1 MKSRSLI
8 IKSICFVCLFAIAGV
23 FAGCGKGNSSAA
35 VSANDENPFAVSDPG
50 KLTSKGYELPF
61 EYEDD
66 YKAIIEVLPNSK
78 YVTAEKTPG
87 GNLKFHLTTTKSE
100 KEVNDFYNNYFKGL
114 QKVKAK
120 KATDTS
126 TGYYDKK
133 KRLII
138 FNLNVWTADGVTN
151 YKMGAEQCDKLEDS
165 KLFEAVD

>member
-1 MKSRSLI
+1 MKLRSLI
-8 IKSICFVCLFAIAGV
+8 NKSICLICLSALALA
-23 FAGCGKGNSSAA
+23 FAGCGKDNSSAS
-35 VSANDENPFAVSDPG
+35 VSANDNNPYAVSDPG

-66 YKAIIEVLPNSK
+66 YKAVIEVLPDSK

-100 KEVNDFYNNYFKGL
+100 KEVNDFYDNYFKDL

-120 KATDTS
+120 SASDS
-126 TGYYDKK
+126 SVGYFDKN
-133 KRLII
+133 KRVIV
-138 FNLNVWTADGVTN
+138 FNLNVWTADGLTN

-165 KLFEAVD
+165 KLFEADI